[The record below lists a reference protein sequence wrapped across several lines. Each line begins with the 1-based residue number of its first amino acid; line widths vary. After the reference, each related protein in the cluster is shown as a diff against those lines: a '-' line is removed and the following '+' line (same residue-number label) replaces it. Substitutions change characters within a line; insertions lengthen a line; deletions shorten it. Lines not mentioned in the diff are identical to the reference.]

1 MPRQLLLLHN
11 LQLQLKLKIKR
22 TVPLTINGERLLLHH
37 LSLPLHQVILV
48 VLTRGLVKELLNQ
61 TASLRVLVD
70 HGDHLALKIIVA
82 AKNEQTYYK
91 SYN

>member
-1 MPRQLLLLHN
+1 
-11 LQLQLKLKIKR
+11 
-22 TVPLTINGERLLLHH
+22 
-37 LSLPLHQVILV
+37 V